1 MEETVTSER
10 VRAKRL
16 GIYGGNAIEEEGE
29 GENKREGKIQKRKE
43 RKVRRGWVMIIV
55 NLLPIHI
62 PPLLAFSIH

>member
-1 MEETVTSER
+1 MEETVKSER
-10 VRAKRL
+10 VGSKRID
-16 GIYGGNAIEEEGE
+16 IYGGNVIEEEGE

-55 NLLPIHI
+55 NPFPIHI